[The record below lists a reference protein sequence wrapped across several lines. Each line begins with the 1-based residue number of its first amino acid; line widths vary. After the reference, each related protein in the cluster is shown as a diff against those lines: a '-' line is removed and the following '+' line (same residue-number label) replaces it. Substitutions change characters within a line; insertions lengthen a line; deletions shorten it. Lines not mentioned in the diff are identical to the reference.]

1 MAEFP
6 DLIRDVF
13 HSSGSERQAEQ
24 RAGLYTLSFCKN
36 GMWQTV
42 RIDDYVPCAAGAEGG
57 PVYSR
62 GNGAELWVMLL
73 EKAYAKVSPSFLHRL
88 TSSQLHGS
96 YQALSMGW
104 AYEAMMDM
112 TGSSSSSPPL
122 PSSSSFSTHRSTL
135 PVYPI
140 LFP

>member
-13 HSSGSERQAEQ
+13 ANSGPEREEEQ

-42 RIDDYVPCAAGAEGG
+42 RIDDYVPCAADGGG

-73 EKAYAKVSPSFLHRL
+73 EKAYAKVIGESPF
-88 TSSQLHGS
+88 
-96 YQALSMGW
+96 
-104 AYEAMMDM
+104 
-112 TGSSSSSPPL
+112 
-122 PSSSSFSTHRSTL
+122 
-135 PVYPI
+135 
-140 LFP
+140 